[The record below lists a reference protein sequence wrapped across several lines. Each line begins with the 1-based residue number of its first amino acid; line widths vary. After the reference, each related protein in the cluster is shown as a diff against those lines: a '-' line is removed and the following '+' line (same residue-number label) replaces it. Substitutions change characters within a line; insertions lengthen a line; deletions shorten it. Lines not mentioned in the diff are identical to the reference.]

1 VAAVSTSWV
10 YQLEGVRKEYLGR
23 TVLNVKELN
32 INRGEMFAIVGPSG
46 AGKSTLLR
54 ILDFL
59 EAPNNGFLRYDG
71 GSISMPVSIAVQRD
85 IGMLFQRPEL
95 LAATVRENVSFP
107 LKLRGKVD
115 DMRVEEVLDQ
125 MGLTS
130 LATSDTRNLSGGEL
144 QRVAL
149 ARVLVARPKV
159 LLLDE
164 PTANLDPFHVE
175 LIEKTTRD
183 LLDDVMTIVIVTH
196 NVFQARRLADRTGL
210 MLNGEFIEIAE
221 TEKFFENP
229 DDERV
234 IDFIGGKMVY

>member
-1 VAAVSTSWV
+1 MSKSWV
-10 YQLEGVRKEYLGR
+10 YQLERVRKEYLGR
-23 TVLNVKELN
+23 MVLNVKELN
-32 INRGEMFAIVGPSG
+32 IRRGEVFAVVGPSG

-59 EAPNNGFLRYDG
+59 ETPNNGSLRYV
-71 GSISMPVSIAVQRD
+71 GSPISMPASIEVQRE

-95 LAATVRENVSFP
+95 LAGSVWENVAFP
-107 LKLRGKVD
+107 LKLRGIED
-115 DMRVEEVLDQ
+115 DMRIEKVLDQ
-125 MGLTS
+125 MALTP
-130 LATSDTRNLSGGEL
+130 LAMSDSSTLSGGEL

-149 ARVLVARPKV
+149 ARILVAKPKV

-183 LLDDVMTIVIVTH
+183 LSEDGTTMVIVTH

-210 MLNGEFIEIAE
+210 MLNGEFIEITD

-234 IDFIGGKMVY
+234 IDFVGGKMVY

>member
-1 VAAVSTSWV
+1 MSTSLV
-10 YQLEGVRKEYLGR
+10 YQLEHLRKEYLGR

-32 INRGEMFAIVGPSG
+32 IRGGEVFAVVGPSG

-59 EAPNNGFLRYDG
+59 EAPNNGSLRFDG
-71 GSISMPVSIAVQRD
+71 SPIKVPVDIEVQRK

-95 LAATVRENVSFP
+95 LAGTVRENVAFP
-107 LKLRGKVD
+107 LKLRGIED
-115 DMRVEEVLDQ
+115 DMRVEEVLEQ
-125 MGLTS
+125 MALTS
-130 LATSDTRNLSGGEL
+130 LAMSDAGVLSGGEL

-149 ARVLVARPKV
+149 ARILVARPKV

-183 LLDDVMTIVIVTH
+183 LCEDGMTIVIVTH
-196 NVFQARRLADRTGL
+196 NTFQARRLADRTGL
-210 MLNGEFIEIAE
+210 LLNGEFIEIAE

-234 IDFIGGKMVY
+234 IDFVGGKMVY